1 MTLRRIP
8 PQNNRGDWPRQVAKQ
23 GNDNANRLT
32 ALETATDWSA
42 LGNYADDTA
51 AAAGGV
57 EIGQLY
63 RNGSQV
69 MVRVA

>member
-1 MTLRRIP
+1 MRLVP
-8 PQNNRGDWPRQVAKQ
+8 VDNKRGDWPRLVADGINQ
-23 GNDNANRLT
+23 LRRNF
-32 ALETATDWSA
+32 ETATDWGA
-42 LGNYADDTA
+42 LQNFADDTA
-51 AAAGGV
+51 AAAGGI